1 MIGTWPTVRGQLNG
15 SFPPGATSPNSRS
28 ATAAPPWVPGYQI
41 AGGAGGART
50 HDRRIMR
57 STAPC
62 GVRASCTD
70 DTDHRTSGTRNAG
83 IWRAGPRAVPR
94 SDCSAPDNLLAGNA
108 PTNRLQEVRPR
119 ARCALAARIARIIAL
134 TALTPLAISGAP
146 VHEPVHVARQAESP
160 TVTQRSDRGPC
171 GPPAPARPHWTTDLT
186 DSWHIGSERDGLL
199 SLGTEEAPCADHQV
213 DGVGCGENARLRNSL
228 RRLESSLELGK

>member
-1 MIGTWPTVRGQLNG
+1 MKLVVSSAVESLPTNTSIVVVSITQSRAAACTRLVPIAAVLMAVVVRDGVAVNDRDLADGGGQLNG

-171 GPPAPARPHWTTDLT
+171 GPPAPASHT
-186 DSWHIGSERDGLL
+186 GLL
-199 SLGTEEAPCADHQV
+199 I
-213 DGVGCGENARLRNSL
+213 
-228 RRLESSLELGK
+228 